1 MDYPQLYCELPKEP
15 IKWTV
20 TDIQIWLQFIGLSSL
35 NDKFSICKVNLE
47 ELSIDGSC
55 LGSLTEEDLRG

>member
-1 MDYPQLYCELPKEP
+1 MDYPKLYSELPKDP

-35 NDKFSICKVNLE
+35 YDKFSTFVFIKNNFPLMEVAWTL
-47 ELSIDGSC
+47 
-55 LGSLTEEDLRG
+55 

>member
-1 MDYPQLYCELPKEP
+1 MDYPKLYSELPKDP

-35 NDKFSICKVNLE
+35 YDKFSTFVFIKNNFPLMEVA
-47 ELSIDGSC
+47 
-55 LGSLTEEDLRG
+55 